1 MFHQKRTQFMKK
13 ESKKGTSLVIVV
25 CVSAF
30 LVAFALAMV
39 YTAGLMLSQA
49 NQRLRQERCYQLAKS
64 FSKTLEGELTRY
76 RSPQEAQD
84 AGGDNF
90 YLFACRFLEMKSYA
104 DYNPDYPENTIYHYS
119 TGKNSGGDKYEEIS
133 IALYKENDWDGRQTF
148 QYSPSS
154 GDPGYPETVAGNIS
168 RYALTVEVTARVDNV
183 SYSYSTVYNQSAEYD
198 PGALVFY
205 RNGSRIIWDSNGWK
219 DSITGT
225 ALNSI
230 NENDPIDYEIKPF
243 TAATGFDLVEGYT
256 FTKTIKENGETENA
270 GGEVGP

>member
-1 MFHQKRTQFMKK
+1 MFHQKRPQFIKK

-49 NQRLRQERCYQLAKS
+49 NRRLRQERCYQLAKS

-76 RSPQEAQD
+76 SSPQDAQA
-84 AGGDNF
+84 AGEDNF

-119 TGKNSGGDKYEEIS
+119 TGKNSEGDKYEEIS

-154 GDPGYPETVAGNIS
+154 GDPGYPETVAGKIA
-168 RYALTVEVTARVDNV
+168 RYTFTVEVTARVDNV
-183 SYSYSTVYNQSAEYD
+183 SYSYSTVYNQSAAYNLD
-198 PGALVFY
+198 ALVFY
-205 RNGSRIIWDSNGWK
+205 RNGSRIFWDNAVGWK
-219 DSITGT
+219 DNMGT
-225 ALNSI
+225 TLPI
-230 NENDPIDYEIKPF
+230 PENDPIDYEIRPF
-243 TAATGFDLVEGYT
+243 TAATDFDLVEGYT
-256 FTKTIKENGETENA
+256 FTKTIKENGDTETAE
-270 GGEVGP
+270 GEDGP